1 MDMDLPPSEDIL
13 KSILG
18 VLESINEKLAV
29 QDERFKS
36 LDDFLKAADAERA
49 MSVST
54 GHKTLSISKP
64 GLSAASPVDSMNP
77 DPFLRPTRLDRSPSR
92 DPATRP
98 SSMEAR
104 HVDTISHQTI
114 EANEARYKV
123 PAIHGYASELDPEL
137 QEMVDKYLGDWW
149 RIPDDNRI
157 PLRLF
162 TRTSLAHDLWG
173 MEFANHKQQIENDM
187 HFLRGFDEN
196 LRALPGNDFLIID
209 YDQRNFARMYRV
221 GERAVGAELGTDPEK
236 SSVAPWSRLM

>member
-1 MDMDLPPSEDIL
+1 MNMDLPPSEDIL

-36 LDDFLKAADAERA
+36 LDDFLKAADTERA

-54 GHKTLSISKP
+54 DHNSLSISKP
-64 GLSAASPVDSMNP
+64 GLSAASPIDFMDPDS
-77 DPFLRPTRLDRSPSR
+77 FLRPTRLDRSPWR
-92 DPATRP
+92 DTATRP
-98 SSMEAR
+98 SSMETG
-104 HVDTISHQTI
+104 HVDRISHQTI
-114 EANEARYKV
+114 EANGARYKFLAV
-123 PAIHGYASELDPEL
+123 HGYASELDPEL

-149 RIPDDNRI
+149 RIPDDNRL
-157 PLRLF
+157 PLKLF

-173 MEFANHKQQIENDM
+173 MDFANHRQQIQNDM
-187 HFLRGFDEN
+187 HFLREFDKN

-209 YDQRNFARMYRV
+209 YDQRDFARMYRV
-221 GERAVGAELGTDPEK
+221 GERAVGADLGIGPEK